1 MYDTTMKSMR
11 RITVFTD
18 KYPLLG
24 PLVWVL
30 SVQYFVA
37 QLVVAA
43 AWPAPHS
50 WSQNLISDLGNTAC
64 GQYGQRFV
72 CSPDH
77 ALMNAS
83 FILLG
88 ITMALGSL
96 LIYTEFRR
104 SRASLLGF
112 SAMALAGIGTM
123 LVGAFPENTISAM
136 HGIGAFLA
144 LGVGNFSLVILALA
158 IRQARRGFRI
168 YTFLSGVLSLVAFGL
183 FVTNHYLGLGAGT
196 MERLVSYPQTT
207 WLILF
212 GIYMTATR
220 VRARR
225 QAK

>member
-1 MYDTTMKSMR
+1 MR
-11 RITVFTD
+11 HLTVFTD

-37 QLVVAA
+37 QFIAA
-43 AWPAPHS
+43 TAWPAPYS
-50 WSQNLISDLGNTAC
+50 WSHNLISDLGSTAC
-64 GQYGQRFV
+64 RQYGERFV
-72 CSPDH
+72 CSPQH
-77 ALMNAS
+77 GFMNAS

-104 SRASLLGF
+104 SRATLLGF
-112 SAMALAGIGTM
+112 SAMALAGIGTVM
-123 LVGAFPENTISAM
+123 VGTFPENTVSWM

-144 LGVGNFSLVILALA
+144 LGAGNLSLIILALA

-168 YTFLSGVLSLVAFGL
+168 YTFLSGVLSFVAFMP

-196 MERLVSYPQTT
+196 MERLVSYPQTA

-212 GIYMTATR
+212 GVYMTATR
-220 VRARR
+220 VRASRIR
-225 QAK
+225 PH